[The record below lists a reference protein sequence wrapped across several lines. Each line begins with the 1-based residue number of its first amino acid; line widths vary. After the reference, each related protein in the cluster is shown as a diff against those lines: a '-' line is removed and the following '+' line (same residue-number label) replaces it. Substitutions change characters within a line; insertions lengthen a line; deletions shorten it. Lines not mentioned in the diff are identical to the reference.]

1 MLQNDVSIEQQI
13 VSSIKKKDSSWFCV
27 FKVQLNTE
35 LKNLINQNNEIIQ
48 EMNRSNLDLQ
58 RYEEKLQ
65 ILDNMTELATQ
76 SLEVYFQTVSFVFL

>member
-1 MLQNDVSIEQQI
+1 
-13 VSSIKKKDSSWFCV
+13 
-27 FKVQLNTE
+27 